1 MLEGMTV
8 AYQGT
13 PMLQDVAAQ
22 FLPPGRDAAIREF
35 GNGNINKTYLVTPV
49 DGDAPFLLQRLNTH
63 VFPRPDLVMA
73 NIQAVTRH
81 LARRDLPSDAASDR
95 RWDVPQVRPTH
106 AGADHWRAPDGGYWR
121 AWTFIPRSR
130 AIDAVRDPAIARE
143 VGFALGTF
151 HGMLS
156 DLPAAELADTLPGF
170 HVAPGYL
177 ARYDAVAAI
186 AGAPTSEEE
195 RWCAGFIAAHRA
207 WVPVLEDAL
216 AAGELRARPIHGDP
230 KVNNILFDDARDLAI
245 AMVDWDTIK
254 PGLVQYD
261 VGDCLRSSCNPDG
274 EEAADWRAVRF
285 DLGLAGAVLEG
296 YLAVARGFF
305 EPADFDY
312 VPASA
317 RLLAFELG
325 LRFFTD
331 HLEGDVYFKVPEHGQ
346 NLARALVQFRL
357 AQSVDAQLGELTA
370 LVDALR

>member
-1 MLEGMTV
+1 MLEEMTV
-8 AYQGT
+8 AYQVT
-13 PMLQDVAAQ
+13 PMLHDVAAQ
-22 FLPPGRDAAIREF
+22 FLPPGQDAAIREF
-35 GNGNINKTYLVTPV
+35 GNGNINKTYLVTPAS
-49 DGDAPFLLQRLNTH
+49 GDAPFLLQRLNTH

-81 LARRDLPSDAASDR
+81 LARRDLPPDEAEAR

-106 AGADHWRAPDGGYWR
+106 AGADHWCAPDGSFWR
-121 AWTFIPRSR
+121 AWRFIPRSR
-130 AIDAVRDPAIARE
+130 AIDAVDDPAIARE

-170 HVAPGYL
+170 HVTPGYL

-186 AGAPTSEEE
+186 AGAPTTAEEA
-195 RWCAGFIAAHRA
+195 WCAAFVAAHRA
-207 WVPVLEDAL
+207 WAPALEDAH
-216 AAGELRARPIHGDP
+216 AAGILRQRPIHGDP
-230 KVNNILFDDARDLAI
+230 KVNNVLFDLDADRAI

-261 VGDCLRSSCNPDG
+261 VGDCLRSSCNPAG

-305 EPADFDY
+305 DRADFDY
-312 VPASA
+312 VAASA

-325 LRFFTD
+325 LRFYTD
-331 HLEGDVYFKVPEHGQ
+331 HLEGDVYFKVPERGQ
-346 NLARALVQFRL
+346 NLARALVQLRL
-357 AQSVDAQLGELTA
+357 AQSIDEQFDELRRM
-370 LVDALR
+370 VDALR